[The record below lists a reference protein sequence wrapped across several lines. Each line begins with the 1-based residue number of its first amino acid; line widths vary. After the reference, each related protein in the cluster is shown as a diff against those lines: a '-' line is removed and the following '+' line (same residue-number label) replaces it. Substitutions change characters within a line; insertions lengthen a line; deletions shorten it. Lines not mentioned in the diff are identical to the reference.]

1 MTVAVAGGTNEVDVP
16 RFLRDQPSLNDEQ
29 VIEVA
34 QLALTLD
41 ATMSHPVD
49 IECAYAG
56 GKLYSAAVPAN
67 HDAAVMRVFQFSHW
81 GLISIL
87 VGAGAEPAVAAV
99 PVDFQS
105 RGFVHIPTEKVN
117 SAIVDRFLATY
128 LWRACKLPRPEN

>member
-1 MTVAVAGGTNEVDVP
+1 MLGFVERARFRTVANGLGTIPFV
-16 RFLRDQPSLNDEQ
+16 LRIPMVYYHLHRHPAPPD
-29 VIEVA
+29 
-34 QLALTLD
+34 T
-41 ATMSHPVD
+41 AT
-49 IECAYAG
+49 AFA
-56 GKLYSAAVPAN
+56 
-67 HDAAVMRVFQFSHW
+67 R
-81 GLISIL
+81 